1 MTAVVPALRAEWLKA
16 TTLRSTWACLLAYA
30 VTVFGVS
37 VGAVAAIGR
46 SQAAQADYDP
56 AVLAYYG
63 LNFGHVAVIVL
74 AVLLTAGEYGQ
85 HTVHTSL
92 TAVPRRGVFLAAQFG
107 VGAGLV
113 LLTAAGTA
121 VATFLATQALLGPA
135 GTTLAAPGA
144 VRSLVAAVV
153 QPTVLAVS
161 CMAVG
166 VLMRDQSGALSLL
179 VPFFFL
185 VSPVLELVPVLQD
198 AVQFLPDRAG
208 AVAIRTYGRPVDL
221 FGPVTGLAICVLW
234 AGAAVLVARWALQR
248 RDA

>member
-1 MTAVVPALRAEWLKA
+1 MTTVVPALRAEWIKA
-16 TTLRSTWACLLAYA
+16 TTVRSTWACLLAYA

-37 VGAVAAIGR
+37 VGAVAAIGEP
-46 SQAAQADYDP
+46 QAAQADYDP
-56 AVLAYYG
+56 GVLAFYG

-74 AVLLTAGEYGQ
+74 AVLLTAGEYG
-85 HTVHTSL
+85 HRTVHTSL

-107 VGAGLV
+107 VGTGLV
-113 LLTAAGTA
+113 LVTAAGTA
-121 VATFLATQALLGPA
+121 LAAFFATQALLGPA
-135 GTTLAAPGA
+135 GVTLGSPGMA
-144 VRSLVAAVV
+144 RSLVAAVV
-153 QPTVLAVS
+153 QPTVLAVF

-198 AVQFLPDRAG
+198 VVQFLPDRAG
-208 AVAIRTYGRPVDL
+208 AVAVRTFGRPVDV
-221 FGPVTGLAICVLW
+221 FGPVTGLVVCVLW
-234 AGAAVLVARWALQR
+234 AVAAVLVARWALQR